1 MMCHFQITALAMT
14 LGGALGTSAQTDQ
27 ADDLRSVLEKFQEAY
42 DFPGATAAYALSD
55 GTIVSATVGYSVV
68 EASLPMLPDSRML
81 AASIGKTVWG
91 ALVLSLETEGA
102 LDRSDLV
109 SDYVGD
115 EPWYSRLPNG
125 ETMTIGHLVTHTS
138 GMPDHV
144 HMEGAAAKLIELGQ
158 ILPFDPS
165 DAIVM
170 TLDVSPLFEP
180 GTAWAYSDTG
190 YLLLGMV
197 IEAAADQNVFNLAE
211 ERFLASLGLDHTVP

>member
-42 DFPGATAAYALSD
+42 DFPEATAAYALSD
-55 GTIVSATVGYSVV
+55 GTIVSAAVGYSDI
-68 EASLPMLPDSRML
+68 EASLLMLPDSRML

-138 GMPDHV
+138 RMPDHV
-144 HMEGAAAKLIELGQ
+144 HKEGAAAKLIELGQ
-158 ILPFDPS
+158 ILPFDLWMRLS
-165 DAIVM
+165 
-170 TLDVSPLFEP
+170 
-180 GTAWAYSDTG
+180 
-190 YLLLGMV
+190 
-197 IEAAADQNVFNLAE
+197 
-211 ERFLASLGLDHTVP
+211 

>member
-1 MMCHFQITALAMT
+1 M
-14 LGGALGTSAQTDQ
+14 SA
-27 ADDLRSVLEKFQEAY
+27 A
-42 DFPGATAAYALSD
+42 
-55 GTIVSATVGYSVV
+55 VGYSDI

-125 ETMTIGHLVTHTS
+125 ETMTIGYLVTHTS
-138 GMPDHV
+138 GMPDDV

-165 DAIVM
+165 DANVM

-180 GTAWAYSDTG
+180 RNG
-190 YLLLGMV
+190 
-197 IEAAADQNVFNLAE
+197 
-211 ERFLASLGLDHTVP
+211 LGLQRHGLSPFGYGH